1 MGGGGKGEGGE
12 MDFVYEKRREF
23 EKSQA
28 FIYTLIFSTSLLFL
42 LQRFSGRR
50 TSLK

>member
-1 MGGGGKGEGGE
+1 VGEKGKGGE
-12 MDFVYEKRREF
+12 MEFVYEKRREF

-28 FIYTLIFSTSLLFL
+28 FIYTLIFSTPLLFFL
-42 LQRFSGRR
+42 ERFSERR